1 MAWSVAIVDIAV
13 TIVTS
18 SATIVVTKVVLLD
31 PRATILVLALTVMNA
46 LIKRKILCVTIIS
59 KNVEF
64 ITKRFSVVDEI
75 IKMVAV
81 VSGIASKVLEI
92 LGDLML
98 FLYDRR
104 HVSMIRIEHMTNMVQ
119 YNRKLIC
126 IIRLG
131 ILLV

>member
-1 MAWSVAIVDIAV
+1 M